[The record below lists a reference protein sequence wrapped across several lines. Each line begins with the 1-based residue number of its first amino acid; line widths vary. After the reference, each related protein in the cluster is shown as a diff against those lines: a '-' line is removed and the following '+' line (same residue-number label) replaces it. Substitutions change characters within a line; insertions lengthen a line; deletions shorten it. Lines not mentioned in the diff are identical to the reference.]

1 MTEPQARTDPRVE
14 LGVIELFLTHWRG
27 SLISVA
33 LGSVAIMAAWSDYLS
48 WPQRVVWCAVAL
60 SALAVQALA
69 CLRLERAADRQ
80 AALKRWMPWL
90 WITLLIGGCAWG
102 AVPWMLVDTP
112 MSTQLL
118 AVLINVMLLVSI
130 ISLPGTGVMILC
142 AWTPVALLTCG
153 ALLKH
158 PEQWLIAAALLAMF
172 VATLIYGLRLQRA
185 IATSLWERYRAA
197 DLVRTLKGQQQ
208 RLIEVER
215 ERALLL
221 ERERLMGDM
230 HDGLGSVLVSSLAAV
245 ERGALTPEEMALAL
259 RECVDD
265 LRIVIDSLDPDN
277 NDLVGLLA
285 TLRFHL
291 GRRLEMAG
299 IELEWGVEELPPLAW
314 MGASESLQLM
324 RAIQEVLSNIIKHAN
339 ARRVSVIARESG
351 AGVEVIIRDDGR
363 GFEPSQ
369 ATNGRGL
376 RSLKQRIGALHGQFT
391 LSSQSGAGTEVRLWL
406 PFDIDVQTGAG
417 ANPALETAAVN
428 QQALS

>member
-33 LGSVAIMAAWSDYLS
+33 LGSVATMVAWSDYLS
-48 WPQRVVWCAVAL
+48 WPQRAVWCAVAL

-80 AALKRWMPWL
+80 DAVKRWMPWL
-90 WITLLIGGCAWG
+90 WSTIFIGGCAWG
-102 AVPWMLVDTP
+102 SVPWMLADAP

-118 AVLINVMLLVSI
+118 AVLINVMLLFSI
-130 ISLPGTGVMILC
+130 INLPGTGVMMVC
-142 AWTPVALLTCG
+142 AWTPVSLLTCG
-153 ALLKH
+153 ALLKY
-158 PEQWLIAAALLAMF
+158 PEQWLITAALLAMF
-172 VATLIYGLRLQRA
+172 VANLIYGLRLQRA
-185 IATSLWERYRAA
+185 TATSLWERYRAT
-197 DLVRTLKGQQQ
+197 DLLETLKNQQQ

-221 ERERLMGDM
+221 ERDRLMRDM

-245 ERGALTPEEMALAL
+245 ERGTLTQKEMAVAL

-299 IELEWGVEELPPLAW
+299 IQLEWSVEELPSLTW

-324 RAIQEVLSNIIKHAN
+324 RAIQEILSNIIKHAH
-339 ARRVSVIARESG
+339 AHQVSIIARESG
-351 AGVEVIIRDDGR
+351 AGLEVVIRDDGR
-363 GFEPSQ
+363 GFDSSQ
-369 ATNGRGL
+369 AARGRGL
-376 RSLKQRIGALHGQFT
+376 RSLRQRVDALHGQLT
-391 LSSQSGAGTEVRLWL
+391 LSSQPGAGTEVRLWL
-406 PFDIDVQTGAG
+406 PFDIGDC
-417 ANPALETAAVN
+417 
-428 QQALS
+428 

>member
-1 MTEPQARTDPRVE
+1 
-14 LGVIELFLTHWRG
+14 
-27 SLISVA
+27 
-33 LGSVAIMAAWSDYLS
+33 MAAWSEYLS
-48 WPQRVVWCAVAL
+48 WPQRAVWCAVAL

-69 CLRLERAADRQ
+69 CLRLERATDRQ
-80 AALKRWMPWL
+80 DAVRRWMPWL
-90 WITLLIGGCAWG
+90 WITLFIGGCAWG
-102 AVPWMLVDTP
+102 AVPWMLADTP

-130 ISLPGTGVMILC
+130 INLPGTGVMMVC
-142 AWTPVALLTCG
+142 AWIPVSLLTCG
-153 ALLKH
+153 ALLRH

-172 VATLIYGLRLQRA
+172 VAILIYGLRLQRA
-185 IATSLWERYRAA
+185 TATSLWERYHAA
-197 DLVRTLKGQQQ
+197 DLVETLKDQQQ

-221 ERERLMGDM
+221 ERDRLMRDM

-245 ERGALTPEEMALAL
+245 ERGALTPEEMAVAL

-299 IELEWGVEELPPLAW
+299 IELEWGVEELPPLVW

-324 RAIQEVLSNIIKHAN
+324 RAIQEILSNIIKHAH
-339 ARRVSVIARESG
+339 ARRVSIIARESG
-351 AGVEVIIRDDGR
+351 VGVEVIIRDDGR
-363 GFEPSQ
+363 GFDSSRSTP
-369 ATNGRGL
+369 GRGL
-376 RSLKQRIGALHGQFT
+376 RSLRQRVGALHGQLT
-391 LSSQSGAGTEVRLWL
+391 LSSQSGAGTEVGLWL
-406 PFDIDVQTGAG
+406 PFDINA
-417 ANPALETAAVN
+417 
-428 QQALS
+428 QA